1 MNILRIQD
9 GLKKYLE
16 GKTFFSVFPS
26 CFEWVFS
33 GTRNQ
38 NLLLLKSFI
47 VFSKYIK
54 VIIKVVTFY
63 W

>member
-1 MNILRIQD
+1 MKILKIQD

-16 GKTFFSVFPS
+16 GKTFSVSSPPTLI
-26 CFEWVFS
+26 EWVS

-38 NLLLLKSFI
+38 NLLLLKSFNI
-47 VFSKYIK
+47 FSKGIK